1 MNNFNILV
9 TELLIELANVAGG
22 ADSVTGPVTSGDY
35 GNQFPSQNSKA
46 YNDGNN
52 LPVAPADL
60 ILGKKAVKKRKSG
73 KKSKV
78 KIPMQR
84 RTFPTM

>member
-1 MNNFNILV
+1 MSKFNKLV
-9 TELLIELANVAGG
+9 EELLSEMAANVAGG
-22 ADSVTGPVTSGDY
+22 ELSVTGPVTSGNY

-60 ILGKKAVKKRKSG
+60 ILGKKSAKNRKNKKRIKA
-73 KKSKV
+73 
-78 KIPMQR
+78 PYQR
-84 RTFPTM
+84 RKFSAL